1 MEEETKITVPPD
13 KGKAEK
19 QETLQEGQI
28 EVSPPTGSQEIKSEL
43 EPKGLVFQLGQI
55 TEIVS
60 TEGKKPEEVMQ
71 KSSLTII
78 TQPPQI
84 DEEDTMENQVI
95 ALPDSP
101 DTPAYSDARSN
112 WEGDTPQKPLQKDY
126 KIIAEYKA
134 ENIQLEMEKSILS
147 IVSNIEDGS
156 IIIRSTHS
164 RKTPQ
169 DR

>member
-1 MEEETKITVPPD
+1 MEEETNITVPPD

-28 EVSPPTGSQEIKSEL
+28 EVFPLTGSQETKSEL

-78 TQPPQI
+78 TQSPQI

-147 IVSNIEDGS
+147 IVSNIEMEPNQQKQ
-156 IIIRSTHS
+156 R
-164 RKTPQ
+164 
-169 DR
+169 